1 MKKIKYVGLIA
12 LVALALFAGCG
23 KETAQDTDNSWEEI
37 KEKGYFIVGL
47 DDAFFPPMGF
57 RDEKGEIVGFDIDFA
72 REAAKRM
79 GVEVRFQPVVWDYIA
94 QELNSKKVDLIWNG
108 CTITEERLKVFDF
121 TKPYMVNKQVVVTLA
136 NSDIQTLED
145 LAGKKVG
152 IQGGSSA
159 NIALDRHPE
168 VKESLGRLS
177 EYSDNAK
184 ALTDLELG
192 RLDAVIVDVCVF
204 GHYHQIKPGV
214 FRMLDQDLGS
224 EDFGVGIRKSDQ
236 AFKAE
241 LQKAIDSMMED
252 GTAQKIVDK
261 WFGEGADVL
270 AK

>member
-47 DDAFFPPMGF
+47 DDAFPPMGF

-121 TKPYMVNKQVVVTLA
+121 TNPT
-136 NSDIQTLED
+136 
-145 LAGKKVG
+145 
-152 IQGGSSA
+152 
-159 NIALDRHPE
+159 
-168 VKESLGRLS
+168 
-177 EYSDNAK
+177 
-184 ALTDLELG
+184 
-192 RLDAVIVDVCVF
+192 
-204 GHYHQIKPGV
+204 
-214 FRMLDQDLGS
+214 
-224 EDFGVGIRKSDQ
+224 
-236 AFKAE
+236 
-241 LQKAIDSMMED
+241 
-252 GTAQKIVDK
+252 
-261 WFGEGADVL
+261 W
-270 AK
+270 